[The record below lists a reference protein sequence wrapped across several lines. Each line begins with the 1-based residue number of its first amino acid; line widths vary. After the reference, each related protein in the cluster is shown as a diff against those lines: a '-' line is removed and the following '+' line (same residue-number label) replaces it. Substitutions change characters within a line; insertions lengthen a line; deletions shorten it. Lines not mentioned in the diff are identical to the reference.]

1 MMDGL
6 DALLLARIQ
15 FAANMTF
22 HILFPTISISLAWVL
37 LFFKLRYVKTKNDYW
52 MEAYQFWVK
61 IFALTFALGVVSGI
75 TMSFQFGTNWPG
87 FMETVGNIAGPLLA
101 YEVLTA
107 FFLEATMLGIMLFG
121 RERVSE
127 RVHTLATLLVA
138 GGTTMSAFWI
148 LALNS
153 WMHTPAGYEM
163 INGQA
168 HVTSWLDVIFNPS
181 FPYRFTHM
189 MLASGL
195 TVAFLVAGISA
206 YRWLRNERSAEVLA
220 SLKTGVYL
228 AAVLIPLQIIAGDFH
243 GVNTLEHQPAKIAAM
258 EGIWKTQKG
267 APAVLFALPDKE
279 TQSNKYE
286 IAIPKIASLYLT
298 HDING
303 EVKGIDAF
311 GDKHPPVAPVF
322 WAFRIMV
329 GTGLLMLAVSWL
341 CTFQLKPWRKVA
353 PTLPAAR
360 GSLPP
365 EGAAAPAAWPSQ
377 SRGPGLHNE
386 PPRSLASRSS
396 LPPEGTLRLRP
407 GGAGS
412 AAPAWEEGNRTLLPA
427 APPRELRPWLLKV
440 LVAMTFAGWVALIA
454 GWYTTEVGRQPW
466 LVSGVLT
473 AAQAAS
479 KVPASNIA
487 LTLAMYLTLYA
498 ALITAYV
505 SVVFYLARH
514 RKHADKPFG
523 DDLEDQSNVINYPE
537 KESHPKGV
545 HA

>member
-1 MMDGL
+1 MDGV

-37 LFFKLRYVKTKNDYW
+37 LFFKLRYVKTKNEYW
-52 MEAYQFWVK
+52 MDAYQFWVK

-87 FMETVGNIAGPLLA
+87 FMEKVGNVAGPLLA

-127 RVHTLATLLVA
+127 RVHTLATFLVA
-138 GGTTMSAFWI
+138 FGTSMSAFWI

-153 WMHTPAGYEM
+153 WMHTPTGFEM
-163 INGQA
+163 IDGQA
-168 HVTSWLDVIFNPS
+168 HVTSWLAVIFNPS

-206 YRWLRNERSAEVLA
+206 YRWLRDERSAEVLA

-298 HDING
+298 HDISG

-311 GDKHPPVAPVF
+311 GDQHPPVAPVF

-329 GTGLLMLAVSWL
+329 GTGLLMLAVSWVT
-341 CTFQLKPWRKVA
+341 TFQLAPWRK
-353 PTLPAAR
+353 
-360 GSLPP
+360 
-365 EGAAAPAAWPSQ
+365 GAD
-377 SRGPGLHNE
+377 
-386 PPRSLASRSS
+386 RSI
-396 LPPEGTLRLRP
+396 
-407 GGAGS
+407 
-412 AAPAWEEGNRTLLPA
+412 
-427 APPRELRPWLLKV
+427 RPWHARV
-440 LVAMTFAGWVALIA
+440 LVAMTFAGWLALIA

-498 ALITAYV
+498 ALIVAYV

-523 DDLEDQSNVINYPE
+523 NDDLEDQPNVINYPE
-537 KESHPKGV
+537 KESQPKGV

>member
-1 MMDGL
+1 MDSV

-22 HILFPTISISLAWVL
+22 HILFPTISISLGWVL

-52 MEAYQFWVK
+52 MDAYQFWVK

-87 FMETVGNIAGPLLA
+87 FMEKVGNVAGPLLA

-127 RVHTLATLLVA
+127 RVHTVATLLVA

-153 WMHTPAGYEM
+153 WMHTPAGFEM

-168 HVTSWLDVIFNPS
+168 HVTSWLEVIFNPS

-206 YRWLRNERSAEVLA
+206 YRWLRDDRGAEVIA
-220 SLKTGVYL
+220 GLKTGVYL
-228 AAVLIPLQIIAGDFH
+228 AAVLIPLQIVAGDLH
-243 GVNTLEHQPAKIAAM
+243 GVNTLKHQPAKIAAM
-258 EGIWKTQKG
+258 EGIWETQKG

-279 TQSNKYE
+279 TKSNRYE
-286 IAIPKIASLYLT
+286 IAIPKLASFYLT
-298 HDING
+298 HDWNG
-303 EVKGIDAF
+303 EVKGINEF
-311 GDKHPPVAPVF
+311 KGEHPPVAPVF

-329 GTGLLMLAVSWL
+329 GTGLLMLAVSWAT
-341 CTFQLKPWRKVA
+341 TFQLAPWKKVA
-353 PTLPAAR
+353 PTF
-360 GSLPP
+360 
-365 EGAAAPAAWPSQ
+365 
-377 SRGPGLHNE
+377 
-386 PPRSLASRSS
+386 
-396 LPPEGTLRLRP
+396 
-407 GGAGS
+407 
-412 AAPAWEEGNRTLLPA
+412 PA
-427 APPRELRPWLLKV
+427 APSREIKRWQAKV
-440 LVAMTFAGWVALIA
+440 LVAMTFAGWIALIA
-454 GWYTTEVGRQPW
+454 GWYTTEIGRQPW
-466 LVSGVLT
+466 LVAGVLT
-473 AAQAAS
+473 AADAAS
-479 KVPASNIA
+479 NVTAPRIA
-487 LTLAMYLTLYA
+487 LTLSVYLTLYA
-498 ALITAYV
+498 ALIVAYI

-514 RKHADKPFG
+514 RKHADKPFDTD
-523 DDLEDQSNVINYPE
+523 DDLEDQPNVINYPE
-537 KESHPKGV
+537 KETTPKGV